1 MGSFQGTLHKG
12 RLEALSDGVFAVVL
26 TLLVLDLKLDHLPAH
41 ASNAEV
47 KDALRE
53 ALHPLIGYAFSFA
66 ITAAFWLLQHRK
78 FSFLTHTTVR
88 HTVWTLAF
96 LFGISLI
103 PFSVSIYLRSM
114 QSGVASCA
122 YFGNFTFIAAVLLG
136 GWLDAQRSK
145 LIASTATKATRDR
158 FTQRLAGMTLAMAI
172 GSVVAYFQ
180 PGYAGAALALVIVT
194 IGRLTKTP
202 PLARQAH
209 ASS

>member
-1 MGSFQGTLHKG
+1 MTLHKG

-47 KDALRE
+47 KE
-53 ALHPLIGYAFSFA
+53 ALTDVAQPLIGYAFSFA
-66 ITAAFWLLQHRK
+66 ITAAFWVLQHRK
-78 FSFLTHTTVR
+78 FSFLAHTTVR

-114 QSGVASCA
+114 QSGAASCV
-122 YFGNFTFIAAVLLG
+122 YFANFTFIAAVLLG
-136 GWLDAQRSK
+136 GWLDAQRSRLLETK
-145 LIASTATKATRDR
+145 VNKATRDR
-158 FTQRLAGMTLAMAI
+158 FTQRLVGMTLAMAI

-180 PGYAGAALALVIVT
+180 PGYAGAALAIIIVA

-202 PLARQAH
+202 EPAQQAH
-209 ASS
+209 PSS